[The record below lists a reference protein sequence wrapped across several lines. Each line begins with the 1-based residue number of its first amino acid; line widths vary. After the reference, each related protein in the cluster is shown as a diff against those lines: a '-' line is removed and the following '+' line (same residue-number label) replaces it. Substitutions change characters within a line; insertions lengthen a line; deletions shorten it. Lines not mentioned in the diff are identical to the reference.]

1 MKKMKLGLTACAV
14 ALGCAASTA
23 ANAAEFV
30 TNGGF
35 ENAAPTFGW
44 TFSEWNT
51 DTGGGINSNSG
62 LNAASSRCFEAACAD
77 PDDVSAKF
85 IAQAISGLSAGS
97 YTLSIAGNT
106 GPGNDPSTINGLK
119 VYFDDLLVLDQTNVA
134 PVLGSNVWNTFTS
147 TFAVTGTSGVLKV
160 LAYSS
165 GNYHVDDVSVTD
177 VSGGV
182 PEPATWALMLAGFG
196 VVGSVVRRHRRAPA
210 GAM

>member
-1 MKKMKLGLTACAV
+1 MMRMKFGLLAGVVLAAV
-14 ALGCAASTA
+14 ASHSS
-23 ANAAEFV
+23 AAEFV
-30 TNGGF
+30 TNGSF
-35 ENAAPTFGW
+35 ENALPTFGW
-44 TFSEWNT
+44 TFSEWSA
-51 DTGGGINSNSG
+51 DTGNANSG
-62 LNAASSRCFEAACAD
+62 LNSASSRCFDPACAD

-85 IAQAISGLSAGS
+85 IAQTISGLTAGS

-134 PVLGSNVWNTFTS
+134 PVLGVNVWNTFTS
-147 TFAVTGTSGVLKV
+147 TFAITGTSGVLKV

-165 GNYHVDDVSVTD
+165 GNYHVDDVSLTD

-196 VVGSVVRRHRRAPA
+196 LVGSVVRRNRRAAA
-210 GAM
+210 GAT